1 MAFSTGYLFPRFS
14 LHPRTREIAKIRN
27 SSEPFNVA
35 KNITNQWRINHED
48 IALAP
53 SGLHQSLFLNGS
65 TSFPGKFPTHY
76 EQKKD
81 EVRHLFKKSK
91 GDPIESLIIVDA
103 IQRLGLDY
111 HFQEEIETILQQQY
125 DSSTCVHKY
134 QTLHD
139 VSLFFRLLR
148 QHGHYVSAGKDG
160 KFKKEIRGD
169 INGLMELYEAVQ
181 LSFEGEVVLDEA
193 NKFSSQILHE
203 YLANYTDS
211 DRSKMLVISNK
222 LRHPFHKSIPRIL
235 MTERYFKDFGGRT
248 NDSGTTLR
256 ELASMDLHM
265 RQSVYQEELLQI
277 SKWWNEVGL
286 TKNDLK
292 HARNQP
298 LKWYTWSMA
307 IIDDSSLSWQ
317 RVELTK
323 SIAFIYLID
332 DIFDLYGTLDELISF
347 TEAVNRWDYAAI
359 KTLPNYMKMCYRAL
373 LDTTNEIGRKIY
385 KKHGYNPIDSLKTTW
400 VNLCN
405 AFLIEAKWLT
415 SGELPPADK
424 YLENGKVS
432 SGVHVVLV
440 HLFFLL
446 GHGQANIN
454 SPAGAVHL
462 NDTCQII
469 SSVATILRLLDD
481 LGTAKDEHQDGKDGS
496 YVECY
501 RKENVGLSIEQARE
515 HVNDMVASEWKSLN
529 KECFLN
535 LNHVISASSFTK
547 ASLNLARMVPLMYSY
562 DDNQRLPV
570 LEEYV
575 NFMLFNQGT
584 SLDLEHLHQDKTI
597 F

>member
-1 MAFSTGYLFPRFS
+1 M
-14 LHPRTREIAKIRN
+14 N
-27 SSEPFNVA
+27 
-35 KNITNQWRINHED
+35 
-48 IALAP
+48 
-53 SGLHQSLFLNGS
+53 
-65 TSFPGKFPTHY
+65 Y
-76 EQKKD
+76 EEKKD
-81 EVRHLFKKSK
+81 EVRQLFKKFK
-91 GDPIESLIIVDA
+91 GDRPIESLIIVDA
-103 IQRLGLDY
+103 IQRLGLDH
-111 HFQEEIETILQQQY
+111 HFQEEIDETLILQQQY
-125 DSSTCVHKY
+125 YHEYDSNTTCVHKY

-139 VSLFFRLLR
+139 VSLFFRLSR
-148 QHGHYVSAGKDG
+148 QHGHYVSADVFNKFKGKDG
-160 KFKKEIRGD
+160 KFMREIRGD

-181 LSFEGEVVLDEA
+181 LSFEGEYILDEA

-203 YLANYTDS
+203 YLAANYTDS
-211 DRSKMLVISNK
+211 SDWSKMLVISNK
-222 LRHPFHKSIPRIL
+222 LRHPFHKNIPRIL
-235 MTERYFKDFGGRT
+235 MTESYFKDFGGWT

-256 ELASMDLHM
+256 ELASMDLQM
-265 RQSVYQEELLQI
+265 RLSVYQEELIQF
-277 SKWWNEVGL
+277 SKWWNQVGL

-307 IIDDSSLSWQ
+307 IRIDDSSFSWR

-347 TEAVNRWDYAAI
+347 TEAINRWDYAAI
-359 KTLPNYMKMCYRAL
+359 ETLPNYMKMCYRAL

-385 KKHGYNPIDSLKTTW
+385 KKYGFNPIDSLKTTW

-415 SGELPPADK
+415 SRDLPPADE

-446 GHGQANIN
+446 GNGQADIN
-454 SPAGAVHL
+454 RPAAGAVHL
-462 NDTCQII
+462 NDMSQII
-469 SSVATILRLLDD
+469 SSMATILRLLDD

-501 RKENVGLSIEQARE
+501 RKENVGLSVEQARE
-515 HVNDMVASEWKSLN
+515 HVNDMVASEWKRLN
-529 KECFLN
+529 KECFFN
-535 LNHVISASSFTK
+535 LNHVVSASSFIK

-575 NFMLFNQGT
+575 NFMFFNPET
-584 SLDLEHLHQDKTI
+584 SLDLEHLHQDRTTI
-597 F
+597 